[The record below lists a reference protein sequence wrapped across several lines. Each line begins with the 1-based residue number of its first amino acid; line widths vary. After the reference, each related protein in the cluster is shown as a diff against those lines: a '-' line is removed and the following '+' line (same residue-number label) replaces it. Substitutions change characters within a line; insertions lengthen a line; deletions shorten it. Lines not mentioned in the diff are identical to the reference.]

1 MKKYSTVV
9 VTALVFFCC
18 SSFAQTINDSLLQN
32 PWKAQWIT
40 APGNTPA
47 NAWIVS
53 YDASFKEYGVYK
65 FRKSFS
71 LAAKPSSFVVHVSA
85 DNRYKLYVNEY
96 RGRVGLERWQT
107 KARSPGKLCNRIYFT
122 GQFLRRR
129 SAEYQR

>member
-85 DNRYKLYVNEY
+85 DNRYKLYVNEQLVSL
-96 RGRVGLERWQT
+96 GPER
-107 KARSPGKLCNRIYFT
+107 
-122 GQFLRRR
+122 
-129 SAEYQR
+129 